1 MSKAE
6 RIARNFWTAGWA
18 VLFVCVM
25 TVLSELG
32 PGPSGN
38 ASSDP
43 PHFFSAK
50 SAGSAPTQ
58 Q

>member
-1 MSKAE
+1 MSKTE

-32 PGPSGN
+32 SSSSN
-38 ASSDP
+38 DASSAP

-50 SAGSAPTQ
+50 STVAVPTQ